1 MKSFAV
7 VLVLLVSGQLA
18 AVGLAQNTEAGADLI
33 GVGASSV
40 RGLYER
46 MFEVYDQERNVRVNY
61 SPDGSGAGRRETLA
75 QNVDFGTSDAFLSDS
90 QLDSVPIDPNTGEPN
105 LILHIPVAV
114 LNVVPAYNFAPI
126 FETPTEVRFSG
137 PVLADIFLGNI
148 IRWNDPALQSLNP
161 SVLMPD
167 LPITVVT
174 RADSSG
180 TTSIFVDYLAKVSD
194 QWARDISQGPQSSVD
209 WPAGFGGQGS
219 SEVAEIVEATP
230 GAITYVSLDFAASR
244 GLGVG
249 VMQNSTGNFVRADAE
264 SLAEAA
270 NIPLPDDL
278 RAAFTN
284 TSAPGGWPIAGFTW
298 LLLYQNQD
306 YQGRVAARAQA
317 SLDLVR
323 WMITDGQQF
332 QDEFGNGRITGTTRE
347 AALQL
352 LDTVVYGD
360 QALR

>member
-1 MKSFAV
+1 M
-7 VLVLLVSGQLA
+7 VLFLLVSSQLA
-18 AVGLAQNTEAGADLI
+18 AIGLAQNTEAGADLI

-40 RGLYER
+40 RSLYGR
-46 MFEVYDQERNVRVNY
+46 MFEVYNQEQAVSVDY
-61 SPDGSGAGRRETLA
+61 SANGSGAGRRETLA
-75 QNVDFGTSDAFLSDS
+75 QAVDFGTSDAFLSDE
-90 QLDSVPIDPNTGEPN
+90 QLSSVPIDPTTGEPN
-105 LILHIPVAV
+105 RILHIPVAV

-126 FETPTEVRFSG
+126 FETPAEVRFSG
-137 PVLADIFLGNI
+137 SVLADIFLGNI
-148 IRWNDPALQSLNP
+148 IRWNDPAIQSLNP
-161 SVLMPD
+161 NLRMPD

-194 QWARDISQGPQSSVD
+194 QWASDISQGPRSSVP

-219 SEVAEIVEATP
+219 GEVAEIVEATP
-230 GAITYVSLDFAASR
+230 GAITYVSLDFAR
-244 GLGVG
+244 RTGLGIG
-249 VMQNSTGNFVRADAE
+249 IMQNSTGNFVQANAS

-270 NIPLPDDL
+270 NIDLPEDF
-278 RAAFTN
+278 RATFTN

-298 LLLYQNQD
+298 LLVYQNQD
-306 YQGRVAARAQA
+306 YQGRISGRAQA
-317 SLDLVR
+317 TLDLIR

-332 QDEFGNGRITGTTRE
+332 QDEFGNGQITGSTRE
-347 AALQL
+347 SALQL